1 MINKKII
8 HRKFFRFFFRDPV
21 PGLYTTLGLTQVDNS
36 SAMSKKNQVTFTVL
50 SIFHNPPPFRFFD
63 IIYGHFIRF
72 H

>member
-36 SAMSKKNQVTFTVL
+36 SAMSTKKSSHFYGFVNL
-50 SIFHNPPPFRFFD
+50 SQSSSLPLF
-63 IIYGHFIRF
+63 
-72 H
+72 